1 MRDEA
6 KVVDLS
12 ETDEE
17 FKIEAVGSD
26 GKVSK
31 VKNFIKT
38 HGKRIAMGV
47 AIGTV
52 GLVGYALGHRS
63 KDDDGSVDDIIDG
76 NYTEF
81 EEIKSDEE

>member
-6 KVVDLS
+6 KVVDLP

-17 FKIEAVGSD
+17 FEIEAVKSD
-26 GKVSK
+26 GKVTK
-31 VKNFIKT
+31 AKNFIKKY
-38 HGKRIAMGV
+38 GKKIAV
-47 AIGTV
+47 AAAVGTV

-63 KDDDGSVDDIIDG
+63 KDGDESVDDIIDG